1 MLMAFILRK
10 DFPQRF
16 YTIFRKIFP
25 AIIMFEEDT
34 SEEIR
39 SGGYMITCD
48 MIVLNNIDKVT
59 KYKT

>member
-10 DFPQRF
+10 DFPQWF

-25 AIIMFEEDT
+25 AIIMLEEDT
-34 SEEIR
+34 SEKIR

-48 MIVLNNIDKVT
+48 MTVLNKIDKSH
-59 KYKT
+59 KI